1 VVRFSTVVVEKP
13 KNPSAGDVM
22 CVCVCGGFERGP
34 VVGDVLCVCVG
45 FGRGEGGIMVHAS
58 RLWL

>member
-1 VVRFSTVVVEKP
+1 VFVYVCV
-13 KNPSAGDVM
+13 

-34 VVGDVLCVCVG
+34 VVGDVVCVCVG

>member
-13 KNPSAGDVM
+13 KNPSVGDVM

-34 VVGDVLCVCVG
+34 VVGDVVCVCVLDLEG
-45 FGRGEGGIMVHAS
+45 ERGA
-58 RLWL
+58 

>member
-1 VVRFSTVVVEKP
+1 MFVYVCV
-13 KNPSAGDVM
+13 

-34 VVGDVLCVCVG
+34 VVGDVVCVCVG

>member
-1 VVRFSTVVVEKP
+1 
-13 KNPSAGDVM
+13 M

-34 VVGDVLCVCVG
+34 VVGDVVCVCVG

-58 RLWL
+58 QLWL